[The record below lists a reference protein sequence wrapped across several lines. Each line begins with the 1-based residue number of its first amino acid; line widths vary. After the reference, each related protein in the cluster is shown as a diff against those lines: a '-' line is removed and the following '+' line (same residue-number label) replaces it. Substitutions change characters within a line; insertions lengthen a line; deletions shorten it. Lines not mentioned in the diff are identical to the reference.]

1 MTKALRGMKAPSSE
15 KPSPTDREAKEP
27 KDNENNNIAY
37 FESAPLT
44 MEATGTTSVDVSEP
58 VEAATDVS
66 DERAKPKVATP
77 WLGEWCE
84 IFTPEQRMV
93 MMASFWNVME
103 QETRG
108 KAARRLVGI
117 LTEGEP
123 ALAGLHAGVKGGDFG
138 TLRLDTSVYDH
149 VSRPARCVCNRHV

>member
-1 MTKALRGMKAPSSE
+1 
-15 KPSPTDREAKEP
+15 
-27 KDNENNNIAY
+27 
-37 FESAPLT
+37 

-66 DERAKPKVATP
+66 DATAKPKVTKP
-77 WLGEWCE
+77 WLSEWCE
-84 IFTPEQRMV
+84 VFTPEQRMV

-149 VSRPARCVCNRHV
+149 VSRPARCACNRATCDTHHTTVPCVTTAYVCDHSTGGSRASSRWRAPSRLA